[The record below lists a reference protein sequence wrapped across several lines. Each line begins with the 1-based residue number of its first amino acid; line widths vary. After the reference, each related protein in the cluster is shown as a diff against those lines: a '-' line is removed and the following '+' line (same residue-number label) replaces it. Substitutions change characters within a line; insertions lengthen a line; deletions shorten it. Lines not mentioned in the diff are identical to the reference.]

1 MAVFGWERER
11 ERERTAV
18 VVRWFYYDL
27 DRVSD
32 SRSEILIVANEM
44 RRGGRLVSHFD
55 PNRPLILNQARWFNQ
70 RLDSVSAGSDASNCK
85 YHSTD

>member
-1 MAVFGWERER
+1 M
-11 ERERTAV
+11 
-18 VVRWFYYDL
+18 RWFYYDL

-55 PNRPLILNQARWFNQ
+55 PNRPLILNQAR
-70 RLDSVSAGSDASNCK
+70 
-85 YHSTD
+85 